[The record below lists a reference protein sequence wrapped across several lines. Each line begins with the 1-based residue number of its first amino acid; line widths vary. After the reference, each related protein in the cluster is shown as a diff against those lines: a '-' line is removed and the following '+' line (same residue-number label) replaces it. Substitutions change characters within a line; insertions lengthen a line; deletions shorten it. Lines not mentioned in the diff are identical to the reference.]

1 MKFGRYFIAV
11 LVCMGLLILL
21 GDRGLY
27 DMLALKGKVRTLSQE
42 NAGIM
47 RENEE
52 LKETIRLLRNN
63 ARYIEMVARNDLG
76 MVRKGDIVY
85 RFAD

>member
-11 LVCMGLLILL
+11 LVCMGLLILF

-27 DMLALKGKVRTLSQE
+27 DLLALKGKVRILSTE
-42 NAGIM
+42 NARIAC
-47 RENEE
+47 ENED
-52 LKETIRLLRNN
+52 LKEKIRLLRSN
-63 ARYIEMVARNDLG
+63 ARYIEMVARSDLG

>member
-1 MKFGRYFIAV
+1 MKFARYFIAV
-11 LVCMGLLILL
+11 LVCMGLLILF
-21 GDRGLY
+21 GDRGFY
-27 DMLALKGKVRTLSQE
+27 DVLALKGKVRTLSQE

-52 LKETIRLLRNN
+52 LKETIRLLRSN